1 MRYVEVTTPKLLASR
16 CGSRDA
22 SWCSAI
28 ERALGQGSG
37 GADRRHPADGR
48 ASRKA
53 VLNPT
58 PQRTGIRLLV
68 SRDISSL
75 PRRPQRSRSATLPC
89 SCFSVPLRAG
99 GRPQIFP
106 ILNGRIWRPNGGLI
120 FGRAARVGSPSRARS
135 TRTSSTSSCM
145 SKVLHE
151 PHQAGK

>member
-48 ASRKA
+48 ASRNA

-68 SRDISSL
+68 SRDISSF
-75 PRRPQRSRSATLPC
+75 PRRPQRSPY
-89 SCFSVPLRAG
+89 AG
-99 GRPQIFP
+99 AVFLLAFP
-106 ILNGRIWRPNGGLI
+106 PACRGLKAKP
-120 FGRAARVGSPSRARS
+120 R
-135 TRTSSTSSCM
+135 
-145 SKVLHE
+145 
-151 PHQAGK
+151 